1 MASRFKTDGGMNM
14 KQWTNESFYL
24 FGLIACMIV
33 GTMAYT
39 VLLSESDTGLL
50 GYLILPAIVLSSLIF
65 GMRAGLTLSVTLLL
79 FLFIYF
85 RWFASIYEAGNVQFF
100 NSRGISFTILL
111 LVMSV
116 LSGLVHQLVK
126 NVQLSRLELEERAR
140 QLIAVD
146 PETWLD
152 NADRFRMDV
161 NSERDR
167 LIRHGGSFA
176 VSFIQ
181 LHELINFEE
190 RYGRT
195 EYEWFMNY
203 FSDELHMATRRTDQ
217 KYRVAQD
224 TFAIIFPYT
233 SPAAAQVV
241 HDRIRPLLEQ
251 YELQSGEHVGLTYED
266 TFYEVS
272 QENCNAVVEQ
282 ILSKASA
289 TSYHT

>member
-1 MASRFKTDGGMNM
+1 MIMN
-14 KQWTNESFYL
+14 QWTQESIKL
-24 FGLIACMIV
+24 FGLISCLIIGTILYVSLLLMSDV
-33 GTMAYT
+33 G
-39 VLLSESDTGLL
+39 VIGLV
-50 GYLILPAIVLSSLIF
+50 ILPIIVIASLAF
-65 GMRAGLTLSVTLLL
+65 GMRAGLTFSVALLA
-79 FLFIYF
+79 FLFVYF
-85 RWFASIYEAGNVQFF
+85 LWFAPIYQEGEVQFF
-100 NSRGISFTILL
+100 NWKGLSYTALL
-111 LVMSV
+111 LTMSIV
-116 LSGLVHQLVK
+116 SGLIHQLVK
-126 NVQLSRLELEERAR
+126 KVQLSRHELEERAR

-152 NADRFRMDV
+152 NAERFRMDV

-181 LHELINFEE
+181 LHEFTHFEE

-195 EYEWFMNY
+195 EYEWFLNY

-217 KYRVAQD
+217 KYRIAHD

-233 SPAAAQVV
+233 SPESAQVV

-272 QENCNAVVEQ
+272 RENCNAVVEQ

-289 TSYHT
+289 TSLDV